1 MLYRKTFLT
10 VQFYNNGKLK
20 KHKLFYT
27 VVSYA
32 LTPLRHSFL
41 PNGVLL
47 RLHRL
52 PIPALKNSRTKNVRK
67 NFALHNLS
75 HQKTPKPTAEI
86 FFLRSD
92 GKCSQTF
99 LHTATQDFLQQKT
112 ACFSRRFV
120 VEVLL
125 QPYCR
130 AKSPQISRLGRQWQ
144 QPCLCP
150 FRRSRCKHPGR
161 VFRPALHARW
171 LGIFP

>member
-27 VVSYA
+27 VVSCA

-75 HQKTPKPTAEI
+75 QKNTQTNSRNI
-86 FFLRSD
+86 FSAHRRQVQSD
-92 GKCSQTF
+92 F
-99 LHTATQDFLQQKT
+99 FAHRNARFFATKNGMV
-112 ACFSRRFV
+112 SRRFV

-130 AKSPQISRLGRQWQ
+130 AKSPQISRLGRQWR

-171 LGIFP
+171 LEIFP

>member
-1 MLYRKTFLT
+1 MFCCVYTVCQFLHSKTVAPKTL
-10 VQFYNNGKLK
+10 GKILRYTIFRTK
-20 KHKLFYT
+20 KH
-27 VVSYA
+27 
-32 LTPLRHSFL
+32 
-41 PNGVLL
+41 PN
-47 RLHRL
+47 
-52 PIPALKNSRTKNVRK
+52 K
-67 NFALHNLS
+67 
-75 HQKTPKPTAEI
+75 QPKYFFCAQTASVI
-86 FFLRSD
+86 
-92 GKCSQTF
+92 QTF

-120 VEVLL
+120 VDVLL

-130 AKSPQISRLGRQWQ
+130 AKSPQISRLGRQWR